1 MSTIT
6 ADVKYLEVK
15 ERTLVAKFETINGN
29 EDEFEIELL
38 NPYVEGFMV
47 DEKVKVSAI
56 VDVFGCNLVDRN
68 QEILI
73 ESEVDV
79 QIKQETFDDGTFESV
94 EFLYE
99 VAEYGSLTTDPLP
112 ELTPR
117 ETMLSLGDKLKIRLT
132 LSYK

>member
-6 ADVKYLEVK
+6 ADVRHLEVK

-38 NPYVEGFMV
+38 NPFVEGLIV
-47 DEKVKVSAI
+47 DEKVIVSAI
-56 VDVFGCNLVDRN
+56 VDVFGYNLVDRS

-79 QIKQETFDDGTFESV
+79 QIRPETFADDTFESV

-99 VAEYGSLTTDPLP
+99 VAEHGSLSTDPLP
-112 ELTPR
+112 ELTRR

-132 LSYK
+132 FSYK